1 MFARSP
7 IKAGETVV
15 IWSGTF
21 VDREAAEGARADG
34 KLIMQLDDNLYSVE
48 ERGEDPTYFMNH
60 SCDPNVWMAN
70 AVTLVARRGIPSGA
84 ELTID
89 YALFE
94 AVEDFEA
101 EWELPMRLGALSQT
115 VHWKRLEDSGASRAI
130 RWALLAAH
138 YQAHRRLTMNAIP
151 SHHSPCTLS
160 YGRPQHPVPRQCRV
174 GQNGTEWNNS
184 TENRGPAPNKP
195 AQISY
200 E

>member
-101 EWELPMRLGALSQT
+101 EWECQCGSAHCRKRFTGKDWRIPELQERYAGHFLPLII
-115 VHWKRLEDSGASRAI
+115 KRIADLR
-130 RWALLAAH
+130 
-138 YQAHRRLTMNAIP
+138 
-151 SHHSPCTLS
+151 
-160 YGRPQHPVPRQCRV
+160 
-174 GQNGTEWNNS
+174 
-184 TENRGPAPNKP
+184 
-195 AQISY
+195 
-200 E
+200 

>member
-21 VDREAAEGARADG
+21 VDREAAERARADG

-101 EWELPMRLGALSQT
+101 EWECQCGSAHCRKRFTGKDWRIPELQERYAGHFLPLIS
-115 VHWKRLEDSGASRAI
+115 KRIADLR
-130 RWALLAAH
+130 
-138 YQAHRRLTMNAIP
+138 
-151 SHHSPCTLS
+151 
-160 YGRPQHPVPRQCRV
+160 
-174 GQNGTEWNNS
+174 
-184 TENRGPAPNKP
+184 
-195 AQISY
+195 
-200 E
+200 